1 MFEIHIPVFL
11 IIGRRDRLNFSN
23 IFNTNKRQFTS
34 VLKREGIT
42 VTNYY
47 DSNKTYRVFF
57 RRNGKGT
64 NPQGKLRFYYAQDT
78 DITIGTI
85 FTLKGENYLVISQD
99 GIESDVYYTSIAVRC
114 DTTFSVWISA
124 ENRYVNVPC
133 AVISD
138 KYTLTHN
145 STITMISGSVT
156 VYTGL
161 NSYSEQMEMNNAYY
175 NFGGYYKVGNTFYN
189 NGLAYVYMTREAMP
203 STDTYSLTYNGS
215 TSVDLSD
222 GVYQLSY
229 TATKNG
235 FVVNNPYLSY
245 TVSDNTIATVS
256 ETGLL
261 TMLAAGNVTVTT
273 TWTDAKNTTCTT
285 TITIADT
292 SDPDVPTGTTTI
304 SGNTNMKYAY
314 TRTYT
319 ATFYDGSNNA
329 VDGGTA
335 VWGITNCAFESNI
348 KREILEGNKV
358 KLSLVDKNEIYI
370 GQSFT
375 LNATDTDGNFT
386 TASITVNIIE

>member
-1 MFEIHIPVFL
+1 M
-11 IIGRRDRLNFSN
+11 
-23 IFNTNKRQFTS
+23 
-34 VLKREGIT
+34 KREGIT

-57 RRNGKGT
+57 RKNGKGT

-99 GIESDVYYTSIAVRC
+99 GIESDVYFTSMAVRC
-114 DTTFSVWISA
+114 DTTFNVWINS

-161 NSYSEQMEMNNAYY
+161 NLYSEQMKMSNAYY
-175 NFGGYYKVGNTFYN
+175 NFGGYYKVGNIFYN
-189 NGLAYVYMTREAMP
+189 NGLAYVYMTREAAP
-203 STDTYSLTYNGS
+203 PDTYSLVYDGVS
-215 TSVDLSD
+215 SLDLSD
-222 GVYQLSY
+222 GTYQLTY
-229 TATKNG
+229 TVVKNG
-235 FVVNNPYLSY
+235 SVVNNPSLSY

-256 ETGLL
+256 DTGLL
-261 TMLAAGNVTVTT
+261 TLIAEGNVTVTT
-273 TWTDAKNTTCTT
+273 TWIDGKNTTCVT
-285 TITIADT
+285 TIIIADS
-292 SDPDVPTGTTTI
+292 SDPDVPTPPVPTGTTVI

-319 ATFYDGSNNA
+319 AIFYDSSNNA
-329 VDGGTA
+329 VDGVTA
-335 VWGITNCAFESNI
+335 VWSITDCAFESNI

-358 KLSLVDKNEIYI
+358 KLSLFDKNEDLI

-386 TASITVNIIE
+386 TASTTVNIVE